1 MDPEQLHTANEGGG
15 HFFSAREA
23 SKERRLHRSQEES
36 AKTESSGGGSSA
48 WGISKESH
56 SHRVAHASGGLLGAT
71 YYERFLER
79 FLQMPVAVVLTVLGV
94 VGMALLSSGVLILYA
109 LGTLLASVVAG
120 A

>member
-1 MDPEQLHTANEGGG
+1 VDPEQLHTANEGGG

-48 WGISKESH
+48 WGSSKESH
-56 SHRVAHASGGLLGAT
+56 SHRLAHASGGYLGAT
-71 YYERFLER
+71 YER